1 MASLNKVLLIGNLT
15 RDPEVRYTPKGTA
28 VADLGL
34 AVSRN
39 YKTDSGEIKEE
50 VCFLTVVAWGRQAE
64 TAGEYLK
71 KGSPVFVEGRLQY
84 DTWEKNGEKRSTI
97 KVQAERIQFL
107 SRPQG
112 GTEFRESS
120 AKGDARGE
128 AASARGE
135 AAKTVAKSGAAGAAE
150 APVSEPDLEE
160 DDIPF

>member
-39 YKTDSGEIKEE
+39 FKTETGEVKEE

-64 TAGEYLK
+64 TSGEYLK
-71 KGSPVFVEGRLQY
+71 KGSPIFVEGRLQY

-97 KVQAERIQFL
+97 KVHAERIQFL

-112 GTEFRESS
+112 GTEFREP
-120 AKGDARGE
+120 
-128 AASARGE
+128 ASGA
-135 AAKTVAKSGAAGAAE
+135 AKSGEAKTGAAKAAAA
-150 APVSEPDLEE
+150 APAGGEPDLEE

>member
-39 YKTDSGEIKEE
+39 FKTETGEIKEE

-64 TAGEYLK
+64 TSGEYLK

-97 KVQAERIQFL
+97 KVHAERIQFL

-112 GTEFRESS
+112 GTEFRE
-120 AKGDARGE
+120 ADARGTT
-128 AASARGE
+128 AKGGE
-135 AAKTVAKSGAAGAAE
+135 AKAAKAAAPAAAG
-150 APVSEPDLEE
+150 SGEPDLEE

>member
-34 AVSRN
+34 AVSRS
-39 YKTDSGEIKEE
+39 YKTESGEIKEE

-71 KGSPVFVEGRLQY
+71 KGSPIFVEGRLQY
-84 DTWEKNGEKRSTI
+84 ETWEKNGEKRNTI
-97 KVQAERIQFL
+97 KVNAERIQFL

-112 GTEFRESS
+112 GTEFKEKQPERQ
-120 AKGDARGE
+120 AAGKT
-128 AASARGE
+128 ASAPGE
-135 AAKTVAKSGAAGAAE
+135 SASG
-150 APVSEPDLEE
+150 EPDLEE

>member
-34 AVSRN
+34 AVSRS
-39 YKTDSGEIKEE
+39 YKTESGEIKEE

-71 KGSPVFVEGRLQY
+71 KGSPIFVEGRLQY
-84 DTWEKNGEKRSTI
+84 ETWEKNGEKRNTI
-97 KVQAERIQFL
+97 KVNAERIQFL

-112 GTEFRESS
+112 GTEFRETDGSS
-120 AKGDARGE
+120 RG
-128 AASARGE
+128 G
-135 AAKTVAKSGAAGAAE
+135 AAKAERQPAKAGAPAAE
-150 APVSEPDLEE
+150 GQAEPDLEE

>member
-28 VADLGL
+28 VADLGM
-34 AVSRN
+34 AVSRT
-39 YKTDSGEIKEE
+39 YKTDTGETKEE
-50 VCFLTVVAWGRQAE
+50 VCFVTVVAWGRQAE

-71 KGSPVFVEGRLQY
+71 KGSPIFVEGRLQY

-107 SRPQG
+107 SRPPQG
-112 GTEFRESS
+112 SSEFKE
-120 AKGDARGE
+120 GDGGVNTRGE
-128 AASARGE
+128 AASRAGKG
-135 AAKTVAKSGAAGAAE
+135 AAKPAAAGATAE
-150 APVSEPDLEE
+150 APGEPDLEE

>member
-34 AVSRN
+34 AVSRT
-39 YKTDSGEIKEE
+39 YKTESGETKED

-71 KGSPVFVEGRLQY
+71 KGSPIFVEGRLQY
-84 DTWEKNGEKRSTI
+84 ETWEKNGEKRNTI
-97 KVQAERIQFL
+97 KVSAERIQFL
-107 SRPQG
+107 SRPQA
-112 GTEFRESS
+112 GTEFREGG
-120 AKGDARGE
+120 ANTRG
-128 AASARGE
+128 AA
-135 AAKTVAKSGAAGAAE
+135 SGAAKAEHQANAKPGAAGSATAE
-150 APVSEPDLEE
+150 APAGEPDLEE